1 MNVKSIVVEQIDWEG
16 TSKSITI
23 EPNNR
28 NQLWIAFP
36 TDYEEARNSPFY
48 FQRKVHENEFNDGFA
63 QSQARKISKEN
74 FFKLNN
80 QYTYK
85 TIWRDIPTE
94 SMMVSYYALY
104 LPENAVPIKI
114 NLYDPYNKG
123 KQYKRTIFKDNEK
136 PRYIIYLQCASKFG
150 KFSFEGECIFEKN
163 ESGFEQS
170 SYNDEFQQGFYAQPE
185 EWQYLL
191 NDQSRGDAQ
200 HFFAESITYVQNNNH
215 TNIMK
220 KNNPWISGLFYL
232 FAATILIAGLSI
244 ISNLINWKVLPVI
257 IVGGILLIGIIG
269 ALQLKNDDK
278 LTDSSFLKLIIETY
292 KKLPLINLFSNEK
305 SKK

>member
-23 EPNNR
+23 EPNYN

-48 FQRKVHENEFNDGFA
+48 FQRKVDENEFNDGFA

-80 QYTYK
+80 QYIYK
-85 TIWRDIPTE
+85 TIWIDIPTDRK
-94 SMMVSYYALY
+94 MVSYYALY
-104 LPENAVPIKI
+104 LPEYAIPIKI
-114 NLYDPYNKG
+114 NLYDPYNKDT
-123 KQYKRTIFKDNEK
+123 QYKRTIFKDNEK
-136 PRYIIYLQCASKFG
+136 PRYLIYLQCASMFG
-150 KFSFEGECIFEKN
+150 KFSFKGEFIFKKD

-170 SYNDEFQQGFYAQPE
+170 SYKDGFQQDFYAQPE

-191 NDQSRGDAQ
+191 NEQSRGDAQ
-200 HFFAESITYVQNNNH
+200 LFFADTITYIQNNNH
-215 TNIMK
+215 TTVMK

-232 FAATILIAGLSI
+232 FTTVIVITGLSVL
-244 ISNLINWKVLPVI
+244 SNLVNWKVLPMI
-257 IVGGILLIGIIG
+257 IIGAILIIGIIG

-278 LTDSSFLKLIIETY
+278 LTDSNFLKLMTETY
-292 KKLPLINLFSNEK
+292 KNLPLVNLFTKDK